1 MKLKSEIGEVFN
13 GSFEVALH
21 IRVLKEHEL
30 VKDCAH
36 NREFRVLQ
44 GTELMVFGL

>member
-21 IRVLKEHEL
+21 IGVLRNTSWSRIALITENFAFFKE
-30 VKDCAH
+30 
-36 NREFRVLQ
+36 Q
-44 GTELMVFGL
+44 